1 MVKRITHVILL
12 IFVVAQQ
19 DIPIIVH
26 GKEHILLELDPYRE
40 LPNPGETAI
49 IEVRP
54 PVAIIGAG
62 ISGLTAARLLAER
75 GFPVTVY
82 DKGRSPGG
90 RSSTRHDGAY
100 SFDHGCQYFTA
111 RDKRFQ
117 RYVEAWVEQG
127 LISVWNANRA
137 ACLRGIVSRVEDDVA
152 RYVGV
157 PGMSAIA
164 RHLAKGLDV
173 RDACQVTSLI
183 RDDSVWRVAHPEPS
197 IERYDLVLI
206 STPPAQAVA
215 FLDTSPKLKDIAAN
229 TAMSP
234 CWTAMVTF
242 DYDIEIPFEAAHFS
256 ASPIVW
262 AACDSSKPGRSPH
275 ECWVIQASPSW
286 TVEHI
291 DDHPDA
297 VSQFLLAEFFAASGV
312 QPVPPKYLGAHRW
325 RYASP
330 VEPLRIGCL
339 WDRETGLGVCGDWCH
354 SARMEGAFLSGLMLA
369 ERVIDEWPRMR
380 Q

>member
-1 MVKRITHVILL
+1 MI
-12 IFVVAQQ
+12 
-19 DIPIIVH
+19 
-26 GKEHILLELDPYRE
+26 ELDPYRE

-62 ISGLTAARLLAER
+62 VSGLTAARLLAER

-82 DKGRSPGG
+82 DKGRNPGG
-90 RSSTRHDGAY
+90 RSSTRHEGAF

-117 RYVEAWVEQG
+117 RYVEAWAEQG
-127 LISVWNANRA
+127 LISAWNAKRA
-137 ACLRGIVSRVEDDVA
+137 SCIRGVVSRVEDDVA

-173 RDACQVTSLI
+173 RTATPVTSII
-183 RDDSVWRVAHPEPS
+183 RDNGGWRIAHPGPS
-197 IERYDLVLI
+197 IERFDLVLI
-206 STPPAQAVA
+206 STPPAQALA
-215 FLDTSPKLKDIAAN
+215 FLDASPQLKETVAKA
-229 TAMSP
+229 TMSP
-234 CWTAMVTF
+234 CWTAMATF
-242 DYDIEIPFEAAHFS
+242 DYDIEIPFDGAHFS

-262 AACDSSKPGRSPH
+262 AARDSSKPGRSAH

-286 TVEHI
+286 SQEHLE
-291 DDHPDA
+291 DHPDA
-297 VSQFLLAEFFAASGV
+297 VSQFLLAEFFSASGV
-312 QPVPPKYLGAHRW
+312 APMPAHFLGAHRW

-330 VEPLRIGCL
+330 LDPLRVGCL
-339 WDRETGLGVCGDWCH
+339 WDHETGLGVCGDWCH

-369 ERVIDEWPRMR
+369 ERVIDEWPRLR
-380 Q
+380 H